1 MSVRASKDIIQA
13 PFGITIGFT
22 ALQPFQFTMIF
33 LLHSGVPVDVP
44 SITQRRW
51 QLESKHIST
60 EVYGGQLTCERI
72 WTRPYWFN
80 GNEGNMLISVEQL
93 VRPEEASHRKFK
105 SLTRNL
111 SV

>member
-1 MSVRASKDIIQA
+1 
-13 PFGITIGFT
+13 
-22 ALQPFQFTMIF
+22 MIF
-33 LLHSGVPVDVP
+33 LLHCGVPVDAL

-60 EVYGGQLTCERI
+60 EVYGGQLTCEHI
-72 WTRPYWFN
+72 WPRLYWFN

-93 VRPEEASHRKFK
+93 VRAEEASHRKFK
-105 SLTRNL
+105 SLTWDL